1 MKTVTILTIA
11 RSGSSLLSGILQR
24 LGVDMG
30 SKNDMILGKHLNK
43 YGSHENQD
51 FIALS
56 VNLLFDVG
64 ILLDFPK
71 RLENYEEKMHIV
83 AEKYRSQFRDLIT
96 QYSTELWGFKEA
108 SLIYYLPYLEDELE
122 NPYYIHLIR
131 DYDSTAN
138 SLLDMVSSKH
148 WKHEFREKMKF
159 FSPRKKIHLIL
170 RIARILFENRKTKN
184 QESFRE
190 IVVDAHK
197 RIELFLANKP
207 HLTIRLD
214 QLTGNPKEIITKL
227 IDFLKITPTKEQ
239 RDEAINFVHPELL
252 SK

>member
-51 FIALS
+51 FISLS

-71 RLENYEEKMHIV
+71 RLENYEEKMQVV
-83 AEKYRSQFRDLIT
+83 AENYRHQFRELIA
-96 QYSTELWGFKEA
+96 QHSSELWGFKEA
-108 SLIYYLPYLEDELE
+108 SLIYYLPYLESELE

-148 WKHEFREKMKF
+148 WKHEYREKMKF
-159 FSPRKKIHLIL
+159 FSLGKRIHLIL
-170 RIARILFENRKTKN
+170 RIARILLETRKTKN
-184 QESFRE
+184 RDSFRE
-190 IVVDAHK
+190 IVIDAHK
-197 RIELFLANKP
+197 RIQSFLNDKS
-207 HLTIRLD
+207 HFTIRLE
-214 QLTGNPKEIITKL
+214 QLVEDPVQIITKL
-227 IDFLKITPTKEQ
+227 VDFLEIIPTIDQ
-239 RDEAINFVHPELL
+239 IDEAINFVHPELL
-252 SK
+252 TE